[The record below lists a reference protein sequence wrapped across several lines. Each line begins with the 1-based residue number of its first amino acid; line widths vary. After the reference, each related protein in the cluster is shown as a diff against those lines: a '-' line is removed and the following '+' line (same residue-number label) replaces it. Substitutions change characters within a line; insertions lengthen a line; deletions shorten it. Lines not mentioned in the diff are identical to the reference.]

1 MPRPRT
7 TAAPELTPGQAKWV
21 VDQMIRERRVSP
33 GEVQRYVS
41 DMGREINDLERR
53 LAALRAAHT
62 GGTGGGAAAAAP
74 IKRRPG
80 RPPRSASMIAA
91 ATAPVAAP
99 VVKARRGRRRRS
111 AITAEQLAS
120 RQLQGR
126 YLALIRQIPASRR
139 GLYTKIAKDRGRES
153 AIKEMRDVLHK

>member
-1 MPRPRT
+1 MQLAEAEGGLTVPRPRT

-99 VVKARRGRRRRS
+99 VGKARRRRPRRS
-111 AITAEQLAS
+111 ALTAAPLAA
-120 RQLQGR
+120 RQLPR
-126 YLALIRQIPASRR
+126 PY
-139 GLYTKIAKDRGRES
+139 
-153 AIKEMRDVLHK
+153 